1 MYQNKNEL
9 FNSLLLSSF
18 FICYRFQYLCTLN
31 SFDYFVILW
40 KKITLEFS
48 SLKVPSPPTQ
58 TPVSEK
64 KVKSAPKGK
73 PIQLVEVQE
82 MFELEDLNKA
92 WDDTFLPKKFY
103 VWVPNP
109 RRKQK
114 QEQA

>member
-1 MYQNKNEL
+1 MLQISVFLYIRQFWL
-9 FNSLLLSSF
+9 FCNLM
-18 FICYRFQYLCTLN
+18 
-31 SFDYFVILW
+31 
-40 KKITLEFS
+40 KEKTLEFS

-64 KVKSAPKGK
+64 KVKSTPKGK

-114 QEQA
+114 QEQE

>member
-1 MYQNKNEL
+1 M
-9 FNSLLLSSF
+9 
-18 FICYRFQYLCTLN
+18 
-31 SFDYFVILW
+31 
-40 KKITLEFS
+40 EFS

-92 WDDTFLPKKFY
+92 WDDNFLPKKFY

-109 RRKQK
+109 RRKQR

>member
-1 MYQNKNEL
+1 MLQISVFLYIRQFWL
-9 FNSLLLSSF
+9 FCNLMKEK
-18 FICYRFQYLCTLN
+18 TL
-31 SFDYFVILW
+31 
-40 KKITLEFS
+40 KFS

-114 QEQA
+114 QEQE

>member
-1 MYQNKNEL
+1 MKMNHLIGCFYQV
-9 FNSLLLSSF
+9 SSYVTDF
-18 FICYRFQYLCTLN
+18 RTCMCTLE
-31 SFDYFVILW
+31 SVDHFVILQE
-40 KKITLEFS
+40 KITLEFS

-92 WDDTFLPKKFY
+92 WDDNFLPKKFY

-109 RRKQK
+109 RRKQR
-114 QEQA
+114 QEQE